1 VLRRSR
7 REGDA
12 ARGYAEALWRVLMS
26 ARPAGLHMPQLM
38 RATELTRSQ
47 VRSGLAMLR
56 DTISKKGWPPLIYT
70 RADGYQFTV
79 DGGVLQA
86 YEVAVIREK
95 LTEIRRLI
103 TGTVTPHAA
112 LAPEDK
118 WVRHMVAQLNSV
130 ESTLDL
136 IA

>member
-1 VLRRSR
+1 MPRRSR

-12 ARGYAEALWRVLMS
+12 AREYAEALWRVLMS
-26 ARPAGLHMPQLM
+26 ARPVGLHMPQLM

-56 DTISKKGWPPLIYT
+56 DIIAQKGWPPLVYT
-70 RADGYQFTV
+70 RADGYQFTA
-79 DGGVLQA
+79 DGDVLQA
-86 YEVAVIREK
+86 YEVGVIREK

-103 TGTVTPHAA
+103 TGTVTLHAA

>member
-1 VLRRSR
+1 
-7 REGDA
+7 
-12 ARGYAEALWRVLMS
+12 MS

-56 DTISKKGWPPLIYT
+56 DTIAQKGWPPLVYT

-79 DGGVLQA
+79 DSDVLQA
-86 YEVAVIREK
+86 YEVGVIREK

-130 ESTLDL
+130 DSTLDL